1 MRSLFAVFLILLASL
16 VSTGPVQPLSAADL
30 YHGQVVDEETG
41 QPLVGAV
48 ITVIWS
54 KAPLVHLASPRYF
67 QSAQETVT
75 DSQGKFELLVSPGV
89 DWNPFT
95 FVINEP
101 EIVIYQPGYE
111 PVYYAWLVRMRFK
124 SHAEFAAA
132 LKKGFVVKLSK
143 LKTEAEKLQF
153 VGFSRLVL
161 GIDIPSGAI
170 PLLKAAINRHSVA
183 IGIPPAFK
191 YLGGPYN
198 DNSSS

>member
-1 MRSLFAVFLILLASL
+1 MQSLFSVFLILITSL
-16 VSTGPVQPLSAADL
+16 LSTGCGHPLLAADL

-75 DSQGKFELLVSPGV
+75 DSQGKFELLVSPGI

-95 FVINEP
+95 FVTNEP

-111 PVYYAWLVRMRFK
+111 PVYYAWLVRMGFK
-124 SHAEFAAA
+124 SHAEFAEV

-143 LKTEAEKLQF
+143 LKEMRQF
-153 VGFSRLVL
+153 VDSSGLVYL
-161 GIDIPSGAI
+161 SDIPSGAI
-170 PLLKAAINRHSVA
+170 PLLKAAINRQRA
-183 IGIPPAFK
+183 ANKLPPIFQ
-191 YLGGPYN
+191 
-198 DNSSS
+198 